1 MKGKVYLVGAGPGD
15 YKLMTLKGL
24 ECIRKSDVIVYDRL
38 ANINYLKEAKED
50 CEFINV
56 GKASSNHLLPQGDI
70 NRLIADKAL
79 EGKVVTRLKGGD
91 PYVFGRGGEE
101 AEILRNEN
109 IDFEVVPGIT
119 SAIGGLCYAGIPIT
133 HRDHAS
139 SFHVI
144 TGHPRNDGKE
154 TKEIDWK
161 ALAHVKGTLVFLMG
175 IANLKH
181 ISENLIKEGKDKNTP
196 VAFISWA
203 TRSNQRVV
211 TTTLENA
218 YEAGVKVKMLT
229 GDNINT
235 AKAIGEEL
243 GLLKENKKAVE
254 ATYIDILS
262 DEELR
267 EEINDISIVA
277 RSKPE
282 TKMRIVQ
289 ALQSNSEVVAVTG
302 DGINDAPALSKA
314 DVGISMGI
322 SGTEVSKNA
331 SDIILTDDSFN
342 TIVDGIKWG
351 RGIYENF
358 QRFIQFQLTINIV
371 AFVIAV
377 MSQIMNR
384 EMPFTTIQ
392 LLFINIIMDGP
403 PALALGLEPVRDYV
417 LKRKPIKRTA
427 GIIARSMAVNITIN
441 AFLIISIISLQEFY
455 NILQATP
462 QEKSTVVFCLFA
474 FTALFNAFN
483 CREFGLNSIITN
495 FFKNKLA
502 LEVILITAIVQILLT
517 QIFRSFFNSVALG
530 IDMWIKILLLS
541 SMVLVLN
548 EIVKFI
554 LRMVRKII

>member
-161 ALAHVKGTLVFLMG
+161 ALAHVKVTLVFLMG

-218 YEAGVKVKMLT
+218 YEAGVKEEIKPPTLIVVGTVVNLREKLNFFEEKPLF
-229 GDNINT
+229 GKNILVTRSRTQSSTLVEKISDLGGNPIEIPT
-235 AKAIGEEL
+235 IKIEKIENNLEL
-243 GLLKENKKAVE
+243 E
-254 ATYIDILS
+254 
-262 DEELR
+262 
-267 EEINDISIVA
+267 EEINNLKDYSYIIFS
-277 RSKPE
+277 
-282 TKMRIVQ
+282 
-289 ALQSNSEVVAVTG
+289 
-302 DGINDAPALSKA
+302 
-314 DVGISMGI
+314 
-322 SGTEVSKNA
+322 SKNA
-331 SDIILTDDSFN
+331 VDIFFDKLNKMGYDSRALYN
-342 TIVDGIKWG
+342 IKICAVG
-351 RGIYENF
+351 AETARHIKTRGINPDIVPKKYIAEELYEELKDIVEENDKILIPRAKNARDFLVKNLSEKCFVKEVLTYESVIDYSKKDELLDIMENENVDYITFASSSTVKNF
-358 QRFIQFQLTINIV
+358 MTLIGEGNINK
-371 AFVIAV
+371 
-377 MSQIMNR
+377 
-384 EMPFTTIQ
+384 
-392 LLFINIIMDGP
+392 
-403 PALALGLEPVRDYV
+403 
-417 LKRKPIKRTA
+417 LKSIK
-427 GIIARSMAVNITIN
+427 
-441 AFLIISIISLQEFY
+441 IISIGDITSKTIEEYGLKVYKQSETATIASMIDAIS
-455 NILQATP
+455 ND
-462 QEKSTVVFCLFA
+462 K
-474 FTALFNAFN
+474 FN
-483 CREFGLNSIITN
+483 LNTG
-495 FFKNKLA
+495 
-502 LEVILITAIVQILLT
+502 VLT
-517 QIFRSFFNSVALG
+517 C
-530 IDMWIKILLLS
+530 
-541 SMVLVLN
+541 
-548 EIVKFI
+548 
-554 LRMVRKII
+554 